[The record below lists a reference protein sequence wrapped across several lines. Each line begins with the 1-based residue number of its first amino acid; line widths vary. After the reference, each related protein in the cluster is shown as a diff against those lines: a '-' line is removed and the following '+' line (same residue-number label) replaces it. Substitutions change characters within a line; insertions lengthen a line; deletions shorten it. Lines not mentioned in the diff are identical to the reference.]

1 MRYLK
6 VEENTV
12 INTQGMLNL
21 YLVYRDYDRN
31 NYLVIKNR
39 LGSIGIRPKKEV
51 KEYIKLMTPPG
62 S

>member
-12 INTQGMLNL
+12 INTQGMLKL